1 MRFLLAL
8 AVLPLLASPA
18 AAQLVVPL
26 TTPDGRVACTQGMTG
41 IGRPPDWQAIADPDG
56 PDGWTLAE
64 TAGDPTD
71 LRFPLCISEQ
81 AVTRDVD
88 ATLRFKPLSGS
99 RARVAGLLF
108 RAQSANDYYVVR
120 ANALDNSVRLYRV
133 DKGKRSQVGG
143 KEAPIESDKWHSLR
157 LIAANDRFEVSLDG
171 KVLFDRHRP
180 QPAPVRRHGRVEPG
194 RQRHPLRLPAGRAG
208 DAMSG
213 RTSCRSSTICAH
225 SPRISSVG
233 GRRSGTMTVI
243 MPAAAAARTPLWESS
258 RARQSSGATPSSPAA
273 FRNGSGAGLCRA
285 HSRRVATTWW
295 KRSTMPCASR

>member
-1 MRFLLAL
+1 MRSLLAL

-64 TAGDPTD
+64 TAADPTD

-157 LIAANDRFEVSLDG
+157 LIASNDRFEVSLDG
-171 KVLFDRHRP
+171 KMLFTATDRSLP
-180 QPAPVRRHGRVEPG
+180 QAGAMGVWSQADSVTHYGSLLVGPVMR
-194 RQRHPLRLPAGRAG
+194 
-208 DAMSG
+208 
-213 RTSCRSSTICAH
+213 
-225 SPRISSVG
+225 
-233 GRRSGTMTVI
+233 
-243 MPAAAAARTPLWESS
+243 
-258 RARQSSGATPSSPAA
+258 
-273 FRNGSGAGLCRA
+273 
-285 HSRRVATTWW
+285 
-295 KRSTMPCASR
+295 